1 MKTKKFKLKKNIKK
15 LILVV
20 VLVLFVSLGIFGIKY
35 LKDTK
40 IDRVLKTESYS
51 YLPVEA
57 QNYIKEIYEETG
69 EIILTEKNKI
79 EEVPY
84 LNPAYVEFLETG
96 HASEYGY
103 IPEEFRI
110 DHSYKNN
117 PLEDKQGSD
126 DTSEIEARSYYNL
139 RDEGYITNVYDQGS
153 EGLCWA
159 FASSTSL
166 ESHLAIKTNKEK
178 MLTFSEKQI
187 DYATTLS
194 KGSVDAGENPY
205 ITSIMPVI
213 GEKLNEGGNLLRY
226 LNGAA
231 VGISPI
237 ECKGNCSSGSNYNS
251 DKSITEDKYWKYPYE
266 YNGLLS
272 PYEIF
277 NNEQVQYSLNEALFF
292 NPLVS
297 TSDSEVSA
305 LVKILKNK
313 IVNNGSVYVGVGA
326 YTNFSFEYTPTSGE
340 KVMNANGKNIVYY
353 IPWSVDGAINHAVSI
368 IGWDDN
374 YTHKVCLNSSSVQ
387 ISDGTNGC
395 PSGTITKTING
406 AWIIQNSWGNSSTY
420 IYLPYDSLES
430 SFSSISEVEE
440 VDYDNTYRSDGYI
453 TFFDKG
459 HIKEKLTKVKFF
471 SSYYNTTTKIV
482 YKESTNEV
490 IIRDASAPYTDGVVL
505 ATVNNTYPGLY
516 TVDVSD
522 KNIILEA
529 DQIRLSFEGDYGFY
543 KYYGS
548 MHTTSV
554 NEEDK
559 FIDLSYLSS
568 TDENVLDK
576 CTLNDNKCISEPH
589 VLEFTDNNV
598 FRIVGIAR
606 NLNSNDNLVFKVLD
620 SNGNDVTSKFHIFRN
635 FVVNNV
641 IEALISYDNTKVSLG
656 NYTVEVYYNG
666 VLFDSVIWKLTAHN
680 NIIPG
685 IGTEL
690 NPHKISTAEHLNDI
704 RNHTTTNYEVT
715 DVIYGYYELAND
727 LDLLDA
733 TVDKSGKFYN
743 SGQGWD
749 PIYKFA
755 GNFDGKGHAISGLY
769 INRSNTENNV
779 GLFGTV
785 FGFDNYFRNIILKN
799 PVVVGTSDVG
809 SLIGG
814 VYESRHFDLHDI
826 SVINGSITSSSHVIG
841 GIVGKIKVQEK
852 SDYHFYNLFNNASVG
867 ASNANFTGGLI
878 GVIERDT
885 ALLPEYTVSITNS
898 VNLGN
903 VYGGA
908 GDTGGIVSE
917 IVSAKVINFSDIIS
931 AGTVKNGQ
939 TGVVGDILGS
949 LYNNETLNIT
959 NSYYLTRLYG
969 TSITL
974 GGNNNINNNTL
985 ITFKDL
991 MKNNYIGTFSKSN
1004 DWINPEING
1013 IKRIPMLK
1021 SIVNYFDFTES
1032 IEAIEM
1038 KINETFNIK
1047 EIIRPDITNAKN
1059 VSFAYDK
1066 DYLTISS
1073 SGVITPVKA
1082 GTSVVTID
1090 SKYDGYSDDINV
1102 TVKDVVTITYH
1113 SNDSNNTTKMQV
1125 VDADTAFKLDKN
1137 EFVSKE
1143 STFKNWNTWADGT
1156 GTNYLDEA
1164 YFENGISEDLDLY
1177 ALWDM
1182 ERYKITLE
1190 PNGGEGEKI
1199 VWDTYYPESGYLEF
1213 NNNIFKKENSIIESW
1228 NTEPDGSGS
1237 VISAEYPAM
1246 FDRIPFDENNEIT
1259 LYAQWGKANLYVYF
1273 DPNFGKAE
1281 RKMQTFKYGEAQALQ
1296 KNTYNRTGYSFKGWN
1311 TKADGSGQFYSD
1323 EQEYTATEN
1332 NVVLYA
1338 QWEAN
1343 KYTVKFVDEM
1353 AEGSMDDQIFTHGVS
1368 QALSENKFTKQ
1379 GYKFIGWNTKADG
1392 SGTGYTDK
1400 QEITVTSNMTLYA
1413 QWTQNIFYV
1422 VFDQNGGEGSMEVQE
1437 FEKDV
1442 PQKLSKVTF
1451 IRDGYQFAGW
1461 ITSKD
1466 NTVADYNDEAE
1477 IVVNQNITLYAL
1489 WTEVGEYEIK
1499 EYTVDKVNMYI
1510 DRIPINTTFEEFSLN
1525 FTFKGNGIVNSDF
1538 KTIGGK
1544 NLLYTG
1550 GKSRILFGS
1559 KVVAE
1564 YTNVVRGDVNGDA
1577 KIGYADYVNVYNHIE
1592 KSKNPSSVNKLL
1604 TNEYFLAGDMSLDG
1618 KIGYADYVQIYNK
1631 IQELKGGTN

>member
-69 EIILTEKNKI
+69 EIILTEKNKV
-79 EEVPY
+79 EEAPY
-84 LNPAYVEFLETG
+84 LNPDYVKFLETG
-96 HASEYGY
+96 EASEYGY
-103 IPEEFRI
+103 IPEPFRT
-110 DHSYKNN
+110 DHSYASDIYSNKHGVS
-117 PLEDKQGSD
+117 DK
-126 DTSEIEARSYYNL
+126 SEIINKSYYNL
-139 RDEGYITNVYDQGS
+139 RDDGYITNIYDQGS
-153 EGLCWA
+153 EGLCWS
-159 FASSTSL
+159 FASNTSL
-166 ESHLAIKTNKEK
+166 ESHLAIKTNKQT
-178 MLTFSEKQI
+178 MLTFSEKQV

-194 KGSVDAGENPY
+194 HEAIDAGHSPY
-205 ITSIMPVI
+205 VSSIMPVV

-226 LNGAA
+226 LNAGAI
-231 VGISPI
+231 GISPI

-251 DKSITEDKYWKYPYE
+251 DKSITEAKYWKYPYE
-266 YNGLLS
+266 YSEKLS
-272 PYEIF
+272 PYEIY
-277 NNEQVQYSLNEALFF
+277 NDEYVNYTLDEALFL
-292 NPLVS
+292 NPLTS
-297 TSDSEVSA
+297 TSTSEVSA
-305 LVKILKNK
+305 LVSILKNQL
-313 IVNNGSVYVGVGA
+313 VNNGSIYVGVGA
-326 YTNFSFEYTPTSGE
+326 YSNFSVEYTPINGE
-340 KVMNANGKNIVYY
+340 QALNYNGKNLIYY
-353 IPWSVDGAINHAVSI
+353 IPWSLDGVINHAVSI

-374 YTHKVCLNSSSVQ
+374 YTHDVCLNSSTYTV
-387 ISDGTNGC
+387 SDGTYGC
-395 PSGTITKTING
+395 PSETTKKTING

-430 SFSSISEVEE
+430 SFSTISKVSE
-440 VDYDNTYRSDGYI
+440 VDYDNSYRADGSI
-453 TFFDKG
+453 TFFTKG
-459 HIKEKLTKVKFF
+459 EVMEKLTKVKFF
-471 SSYYNTTTKIV
+471 SSYYNTTTRIYYDEDEKNI
-482 YKESTNEV
+482 
-490 IIRDASAPYTDGVVL
+490 IIRDATDTDTDGVLL
-505 ATVNNTYPGLY
+505 ASVSNTYPGLY
-516 TVDVSD
+516 TVDLSD
-522 KNIILEA
+522 KNIILDE
-529 DQIRLSFEGDYGFY
+529 DQFRLTYEGSLGFY
-543 KYYGS
+543 KYYAS
-548 MHTTSV
+548 VHTDSLDD
-554 NEEDK
+554 EKYIE
-559 FIDLSYLSS
+559 LSS
-568 TDENVLDK
+568 IEAAEESILDK
-576 CTLNDNKCISEPH
+576 CSLSNNKCIDDAH

-598 FRIVGIAR
+598 FVLNGRTR
-606 NLNSNDNLVFKVLD
+606 NLTTNDNITFKLFD
-620 SNGNDVTSKFHIFRN
+620 SNGNDVTSNFHIFRN
-635 FVVNNV
+635 FSVNN
-641 IEALISYDNTKVSLG
+641 IFSTLISFDNTKVALG
-656 NYTVEVYYNG
+656 KYTIEVYYNG
-666 VLFDSVIWKLTAHN
+666 VKYDSGTWSLEEYN
-680 NIIPG
+680 NITPG

-690 NPHKISTAEHLNDI
+690 NPYKISTPEQLNDI
-704 RNHTTTNYEVT
+704 RNNTTTNSEYSK
-715 DVIYGYYELAND
+715 VIFGYYELAND
-727 LDLLDA
+727 IDLTYDTQNSKGLY
-733 TVDKSGKFYN
+733 YN

-755 GNFDGKGHAISGLY
+755 GSFDGKGYAIKGLY

-785 FGFDNYFRNIILKN
+785 FGFDNYFRNITLKDFS
-799 PVVVGTSDVG
+799 VRGTSDVG

-814 VYESRHFDLHDI
+814 VYESRGFDLHDI

-885 ALLPEYTVSITNS
+885 ALLPEYTISITNS
-898 VNLGN
+898 VNLGD

-908 GDTGGIVSE
+908 GDTGGVVSE

-959 NSYYLTRLYG
+959 NSYYLTRVYG

-1032 IEAIEM
+1032 IEDIEM

-1137 EFVSKE
+1137 EFVSKG

-1164 YFENGISEDLDLY
+1164 YFEDGISEDLHLY

-1182 ERYKITLE
+1182 ERYQINLD
-1190 PNGGEGEKI
+1190 PNGGEGE
-1199 VWDTYYPESGYLEF
+1199 VVSWNTYYPENGSIKIEDNG
-1213 NNNIFKKENSIIESW
+1213 IKRENYSLDSW
-1228 NTEPDGSGS
+1228 NTEADGSGTKFAVNES
-1237 VISAEYPAM
+1237 IS
-1246 FDRIPFDENNEIT
+1246 FDDIPFDENNEIT
-1259 LYAQWGKANLYVYF
+1259 LYAQWKNPEYVLYF
-1273 DPNFGKAE
+1273 DSNGSNEERVSQLFEVGKTLPL
-1281 RKMQTFKYGEAQALQ
+1281 RLNTFTRNGYTFK
-1296 KNTYNRTGYSFKGWN
+1296 NWN
-1311 TKADGSGQFYSD
+1311 TKADGTGDTYTDGQDFVVPSD
-1323 EQEYTATEN
+1323 GFI
-1332 NVVLYA
+1332 LYA

-1353 AEGSMDDQIFTHGVS
+1353 AEGSMEDQIFTHGVS
-1368 QALSENKFTKQ
+1368 QALSENKFTKH
-1379 GYKFIGWNTKADG
+1379 GYKFIGWNTTKD
-1392 SGTGYTDK
+1392 GTGTSYSDK

-1413 QWTQNIFYV
+1413 QWTQNLFYV
-1422 VFDQNGGEGSMEVQE
+1422 VFDPNGGEGSMEAQE

-1442 PQKLSKVTF
+1442 PQKLSRVTF